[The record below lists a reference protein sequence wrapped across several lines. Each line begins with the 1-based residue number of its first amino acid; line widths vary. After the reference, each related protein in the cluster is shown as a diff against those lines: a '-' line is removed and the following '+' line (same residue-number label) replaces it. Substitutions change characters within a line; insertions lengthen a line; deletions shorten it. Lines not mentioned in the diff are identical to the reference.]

1 MCSQPV
7 HRIVTKACDVTY
19 RQVLTFVSE
28 MTDIEHP
35 YILIIEDDESTGEA
49 VAFHLQRAGFAPRLE
64 TDGLA
69 GLQALKSGLPAVLVL
84 DLMLPHIDGWHLIR
98 EVREWAPNLP
108 IIVMTA
114 RTNEHDRVEVLG
126 LGADDV
132 VSKPFSM
139 RELVARVTAAVRRA
153 SVAQLDSERQE
164 IAAGDLIIDADRL
177 AVTIAGQ
184 PIDLT
189 PLEFKLLWVLTE
201 HRGRAL
207 SRDVIYQRVWRA
219 ERGHGD
225 RSVDVLV
232 RRLRRKVD
240 EIGGAYTYIQTQHGV
255 GYRFDAMLR
264 QMPSAA
270 PGSATAGEPRPAHAP
285 LRPSLA
291 R

>member
-1 MCSQPV
+1 MTLTQAESSRDSDAQSGGIPSS
-7 HRIVTKACDVTY
+7 IVTEKRARILVVDDDEVALKGLEKLLCLDGFAVSAVADGEAALAEAS
-19 RQVLTFVSE
+19 RLRPDIVLT
-28 MTDIEHP
+28 
-35 YILIIEDDESTGEA
+35 
-49 VAFHLQRAGFAPRLE
+49 
-64 TDGLA
+64 
-69 GLQALKSGLPAVLVL
+69 
-84 DLMLPHIDGWHLIR
+84 DLHMPKIDGTELCRRLHEL
-98 EVREWAPNLP
+98 APDLP

-153 SVAQLDSERQE
+153 SVAQLDAERQE
-164 IAAGDLIIDADRL
+164 ITAGDLVIDPDRL

-240 EIGGAYTYIQTQHGV
+240 EIGGAYTYVQTQHGV

-264 QMPSAA
+264 QMPAGA
-270 PGSATAGEPRPAHAP
+270 VRGATPEEPRPSAHSS
-285 LRPSLA
+285 LHPSLA